1 MVKFIRKIYDNL
13 SDDSLLMIAFTGRT
27 ASDELMKSN
36 SEENFNDLFK
46 GKCFL
51 KYKCDA
57 LDNLNQE
64 IIYNELDVKKFL
76 IQNPHKNIKNV

>member
-13 SDDSLLMIAFTGRT
+13 SDDSLLMVAFTGRT

-57 LDNLNQE
+57 LDSLNQE
-64 IIYNELDVKKFL
+64 IKEIYAQV
-76 IQNPHKNIKNV
+76 NPDAKQTSGNVSD